1 MIASKQSRAILLLLA
16 ALSCS
21 VFSQDALT
29 SRAGWEGWVPFG
41 NTSILAGVAGAT
53 TGPVARVWFEN
64 ASPAVQLPGKEIF
77 RLSSRADWV
86 PSDQIAPPDRTSN
99 RETPATPAGMKIVL
113 GHPLEPTL
121 LYAIGSQVYRSDD
134 AGSHWTSLTRYRGI
148 SLIGED
154 LSDLAVNPLDPDD
167 LLVAS
172 DLGVWRS
179 RDGGNSWFNLGEGL
193 PNFPVS
199 RILAFPEGAHG
210 LQVALS
216 DGRVLEWLPGSVYGW
231 KLLHPASPAVRRR
244 APAAARAFGAQ
255 LTAWE
260 SVREQLYVGLGN
272 GSILASSDGG
282 ATWREFAQSGLGA
295 VSSLAVDPTDERIA
309 IAVAESTSGER
320 VLLRTLNGGVF
331 WDDWT
336 PPSLRGTAWTAAA
349 PAWEQGALLIS
360 ANERLLRFDVDF
372 RAMIRPVSSTSF
384 RLDGLPADVVDLHL
398 DPSGTLLFAVS
409 RNTGIFTTELPG
421 IPRSPMARRSAD
433 LSRGAAAPG
442 SLLSVYGEP
451 LQRLRANGPYAALLG
466 ERPGNTQVQLPY
478 GLSSD
483 RVELTFEN
491 AASQTRTMALPLRRA
506 VPSIFLHPDGNPF
519 VLHPG
524 NGLFMDE
531 NNPLRP
537 GTRFQVLLTG
547 LGAVTPDWP
556 TGMAAPLE
564 NPPEVLAR
572 VEALVN
578 ELSVPVTRAT
588 LAPGYAGIYLVEIE
602 LPAVADDGLTELRIV
617 ADGNSSNPVP
627 LHVSYESP

>member
-29 SRAGWEGWVPFG
+29 ARAGWDGWVPFG

-64 ASPAVQLPGKEIF
+64 ASPAVQLPGKEVF

-86 PSDQIAPPDRTSN
+86 PSDQIVPPDRTSN
-99 RETPATPAGMKIVL
+99 RETPATPAGMRIVV

-167 LLVAS
+167 LVVAS

-199 RILAFPEGAHG
+199 RILAFPEGTHG

-231 KLLHPASPAVRRR
+231 KLIDPASPAVRRR
-244 APAAARAFGAQ
+244 VPAAARAFGAQ

-282 ATWREFAQSGLGA
+282 ANWREFAQSGLGA

-320 VLLRTLNGGVF
+320 VLLRTLNGGAF

-384 RLDGLPADVVDLHL
+384 RLDGLPADVVDLRL

-421 IPRSPMARRSAD
+421 IPRSPMVRRSAD

-451 LQRLRANGPYAALLG
+451 LQRLRANGQNAALLG

-491 AASQTRTMALPLRRA
+491 AASQTQTMALPLRRA

-519 VLHPG
+519 ILHPG

-572 VEALVN
+572 VEAFVN